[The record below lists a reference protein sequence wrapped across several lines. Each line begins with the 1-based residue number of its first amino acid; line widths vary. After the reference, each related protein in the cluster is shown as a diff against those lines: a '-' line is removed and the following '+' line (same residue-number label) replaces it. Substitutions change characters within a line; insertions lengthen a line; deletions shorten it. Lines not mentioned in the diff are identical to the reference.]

1 MSQRIQHIK
10 IIANIK
16 ILGLTG
22 GCTIII
28 QGIQAFHKTESPHK
42 LNEKLPLLFTSRDS
56 KYWY

>member
-28 QGIQAFHKTESPHK
+28 QGFHKPESPDK